1 MSNVDRAAHLITHKA
16 RGTRDGITTAIPGGF
31 ELPGWS
37 HVKRKP
43 REIPMCQ
50 RRHEEERE
58 RLAGLPLNSIWTG
71 SNFSPGHQSL
81 PVFQAVRGGAG
92 GWVFSFFLECVM
104 CICASVQKDRMRGLK
119 MRGSRPTPQTSPL
132 PIIQNSAEYSS
143 VSWFPF
149 APLIFIVIE
158 AVQLK
163 MSNCRRFPI
172 AATGEERKK
181 KRLWDQIPGSVR
193 RVFRLVNKSG

>member
-37 HVKRKP
+37 RVKRKP

-92 GWVFSFFLECVM
+92 GWVFFSGVCNVHM
-104 CICASVQKDRMRGLK
+104 CISPKRQDERVEDERQQTHSSNVSTSDNSEFCWVFIGFMISLCTLNIHSYWGGPAKD
-119 MRGSRPTPQTSPL
+119 
-132 PIIQNSAEYSS
+132 E
-143 VSWFPF
+143 
-149 APLIFIVIE
+149 
-158 AVQLK
+158 
-163 MSNCRRFPI
+163 
-172 AATGEERKK
+172 
-181 KRLWDQIPGSVR
+181 
-193 RVFRLVNKSG
+193 